1 MTVAGCG
8 AEVVAAVAVAA
19 DPPVERTSHSQGSV
33 PANGAEQSFADIA
46 AEEMRVRIPFRPD
59 VDPPP
64 DWPRIKVPST
74 RVEVPEGSP
83 QPLVISSGWTYDVPP
98 SRRAAQGSMAG
109 WTTDTFGPILYKP
122 IGDLKSQSCDGEWI
136 GLAGVAGYS
145 GTPVLDAAVNEIE
158 LAEHVVGDDGDPAP
172 TVTCSEPIRSTIGGL
187 EAARVSARV
196 ADIVSDDRGPSTVR
210 FEVVAVPAFSN
221 REVMVLMVMTA
232 EGLEPVDPGVP
243 DTIFSSL
250 RRTDGHGN

>member
-1 MTVAGCG
+1 MHLRPNVRVFFTATVMVCGVTVAGCG

-83 QPLVISSGWTYDVPP
+83 QPLVISSGWTY
-98 SRRAAQGSMAG
+98 
-109 WTTDTFGPILYKP
+109 
-122 IGDLKSQSCDGEWI
+122 
-136 GLAGVAGYS
+136 
-145 GTPVLDAAVNEIE
+145 
-158 LAEHVVGDDGDPAP
+158 EHVVGDDGDPAP

-196 ADIVSDDRGPSTVR
+196 AHIVSDDCGPSTVR

-221 REVMVLMVMTA
+221 HEVMVLMVMTA
-232 EGLEPVDPGVP
+232 EGLEPVDPSVP